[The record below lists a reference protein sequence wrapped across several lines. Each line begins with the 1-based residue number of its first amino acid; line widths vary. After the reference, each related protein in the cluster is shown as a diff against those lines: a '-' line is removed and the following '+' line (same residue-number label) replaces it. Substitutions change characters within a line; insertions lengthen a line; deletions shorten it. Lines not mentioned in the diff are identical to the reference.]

1 VNVVLWIS
9 PGGGAAHDFHPGAEV
24 MVAFTCGG
32 DEGKLRM
39 IEHEGTSRHPTA
51 RLCALPYEAGRGGY
65 ARVAGDD
72 VWAATLG

>member
-1 VNVVLWIS
+1 
-9 PGGGAAHDFHPGAEV
+9 